1 MRCYAIDERFP
12 PEEVLSLARARF
24 DEPKPDLLH
33 VYFDEGFPIL
43 QLLHAVKR
51 AELRRSRGIMFART
65 LHGSVR

>member
-12 PEEVLSLARARF
+12 PEEARARF
-24 DEPKPDLLH
+24 DELKPDLLH